1 MVDDT
6 SLCVPYYWGGSLIV
20 SQINFQLAV
29 IWHFIL
35 AVKTVKDG
43 KKEKACDLE
52 IAFLHSLKTQCSKNL
67 DRDTMTFAKLQCSKE
82 IEETVIKTNTGTWIL
97 AGSPAVPSS
106 VFEII
111 VFLASVFKCT
121 AQSLLSYPYK
131 FWRKRKKIYKIKIEQ
146 NIANL

>member
-1 MVDDT
+1 M
-6 SLCVPYYWGGSLIV
+6 
-20 SQINFQLAV
+20 

-67 DRDTMTFAKLQCSKE
+67 DRDTVTFAKLQCSKE

-121 AQSLLSYPYK
+121 AQSLLSYP
-131 FWRKRKKIYKIKIEQ
+131 
-146 NIANL
+146 